1 MKGLEALEN
10 WYNTEHPKPVE
21 YCFHYNIIK
30 KELKV
35 LQILKEKRVDLDLL
49 EQYLDDHL
57 EKDEDISKVEIEFAC
72 KDYNS
77 VSIPER
83 QLKLEEAIDV
93 VEWLKGE

>member
-35 LQILKEKRVDLDLL
+35 LQILKEK
-49 EQYLDDHL
+49 
-57 EKDEDISKVEIEFAC
+57 KVNILNIAIYVKEYSAESIMKE
-72 KDYNS
+72 YN
-77 VSIPER
+77 IMYPFKK
-83 QLKLEEAIDV
+83 LTLEEMKLIAD
-93 VEWLKGE
+93 WLKEE